1 MADYI
6 DRDAVYH
13 AISIDG
19 ALNIYEKAYFLD
31 IVRKITSA
39 DVAPVRHGKWVLI
52 EESPDGDIY
61 ECNWCGRMVTK
72 RFSYCHCCGAI
83 MDGGDPT

>member
-1 MADYI
+1 MAEYI

-13 AISIDG
+13 AISVDC

-39 DVAPVRHGKWVLI
+39 DVATVRHGQWVLV

-61 ECNWCGRMVTK
+61 ECQWCGRLVPK
-72 RFSYCHCCGAI
+72 RFSVLPLLRRK
-83 MDGGDPT
+83 DGRR

>member
-1 MADYI
+1 MAEYI

-19 ALNIYEKAYFLD
+19 ALNIYEKAYCLD

-39 DVAPVRHGKWVLI
+39 DVAPVRHGQWVLV
-52 EESPDGDIY
+52 EESPGGDIY

-83 MDGGDPT
+83 MDGGGPT